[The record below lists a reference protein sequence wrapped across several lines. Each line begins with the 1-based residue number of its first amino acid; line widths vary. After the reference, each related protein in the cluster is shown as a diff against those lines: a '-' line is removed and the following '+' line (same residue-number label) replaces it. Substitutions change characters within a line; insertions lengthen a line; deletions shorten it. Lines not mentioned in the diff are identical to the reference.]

1 MGQKVSLAETFTG
14 SGLPV
19 VYDDSIMSAGSLIL
33 HDVGHS
39 LGGFSGIPGNGA
51 SIPNVA
57 WTTANGLVAG
67 APGQSAL
74 SSVILSSDTLV
85 AGATS
90 SATFP
95 FTERTPKNGLHIV
108 RSQVNDLNG
117 KQYLMNGASAIR
129 DYLYNNQ
136 SHAFYFSVWQYYSR
150 AATTRGAPYPGIACF
165 GVNTGNGF
173 IALQPWEISSPA
185 GSQQPSTTGHY
196 IGYNYLGTLG
206 LASSGGTGNSLWQGG
221 VNNYSATPPANNI
234 ATICIPYIWGGA
246 GGPFS
251 AYPHV
256 GSSSVFYRCYL
267 EDMTVS
273 AAAGGYMGGNS
284 ISVAAR
290 YAELVAR
297 DVAIYTA
304 AFTAS
309 GKFYSDSFTNP
320 SGFP

>member
-1 MGQKVSLAETFTG
+1 MGQKVSLTETFTG

-74 SSVILSSDTLV
+74 SSVISSSDTLV
-85 AGATS
+85 AGTTS

-117 KQYLMNGASAIR
+117 RQYLMNGASAIR

-136 SHAFYFSVWQYYSR
+136 SHAFYFSVWQYFSR
-150 AATTRGAPYPGIACF
+150 GATTRGSPYPGIACF
-165 GVNTGNGF
+165 GINTGNGF
-173 IALQPWEISSPA
+173 IALQPWEISNPS
-185 GSQQPSTTGHY
+185 GSQQPSNTGHY
-196 IGYNYLGTLG
+196 IGYNCLGTLG
-206 LASSGGTGNSLWQGG
+206 LASSGGMGNSFWQGG
-221 VNNYSATPPANNI
+221 VNSYVSTPPANNI
-234 ATICIPYIWGGA
+234 ATLCMPYVWGGS
-246 GGPFS
+246 GGPFN
-251 AYPHV
+251 AYPHA
-256 GSSSVFYRCYL
+256 GFSSVFYRCYL
-267 EDMTVS
+267 EDLTVS
-273 AAAGGYMGGNS
+273 AMAGGYAAANT
-284 ISVAAR
+284 ISVSARFAEVAAR
-290 YAELVAR
+290 DLAL
-297 DVAIYTA
+297 YTA
-304 AFTAS
+304 AIAN
-309 GKFYSDSFTNP
+309 GGRFYDDTFANP
-320 SGFP
+320 NLYP